1 MTIIDW
7 KVDNASVVIVA
18 QTHNPSI
25 INPDFLKNNGIVAR
39 DLEPTGPLLITPVV
53 AQIEYGDIAW
63 MVMPERCTIH
73 ERVEAKFKKSYRVYQ
88 YAQKYIEVLKHIP
101 YTALGLNWLIHI
113 TLNADSH
120 EWVKSKFLK
129 DSEAQKEIVGAEFT
143 LKLQPDDLSICSLST
158 KIPDR
163 SSVIVDCNFHFELK
177 NPKSKTKELKEIL
190 KNALHYQDV
199 LSGYLNKYFLEE
211 ENMT

>member
-7 KVDNASVVIVA
+7 KVDNVSVVIVA
-18 QTHNPSI
+18 QSHNPSI
-25 INPDFLKNNGIVAR
+25 VNPDFLKNNGIVAR

-73 ERVEAKFKKSYRVYQ
+73 ERVNAKFQESYRVYQ
-88 YAQKYIEVLKHIP
+88 CAQKYIEVLKHIP

-177 NPKSKTKELKEIL
+177 NPKSKINELKEIL
-190 KNALHYQDV
+190 KRVSHYQDV

-211 ENMT
+211 ENTT